1 MSRRRVASAFLL
13 FLFAAA
19 LGAAEKPALV
29 VVISVDQ
36 MRNDYL
42 DRFRPWF
49 GRDGFNRFLERGA
62 RYPEARHRHA
72 TTATCPGHT
81 AIGTGLDPRE
91 TGIVGNTWY
100 DTVQARQQTCVEDR
114 SARWVGAPPG
124 VPPTAT
130 ALFPASP
137 VLIGGDF
144 LGDRFKEKFPG
155 GRVVSLSLKDR
166 AAVPM
171 GGRKADA
178 VLWFV
183 DAFKRFAT
191 SSYYP
196 ATPLLSFNER
206 LPAFFAS
213 HRRWELSGR
222 IPEKDLSRVAFDPPE
237 LLRFKGSVAGTG
249 DRFPHALPNPQ
260 NVIESPF
267 GDELVLELA
276 RYAIRELRLGRN
288 PARAPDL
295 LFLGLTSLDYYG
307 HRFGPDSREVADG
320 IVRLDGLLEAFLH
333 WLDGEVGAR
342 SMLLFLTSD
351 HGVTPIPEV
360 ARERARRATGRD
372 DPRVAGRLDLGNGV
386 GAAAKVAESSPA
398 RVALEKHLA
407 AKFGYSLD
415 LTLPNALEGA
425 VLRFEEPIGL
435 YLNRAVLARRRLAPE
450 KVKEAVRDWLRGR
463 PGVRGAWTNTEIGDG
478 LPATEPLALPI
489 ERAFRADRSP
499 DVGVY
504 LRPGWIF
511 RKEPGSTHGEPTD
524 ADSRV
529 PLLAWGSG
537 VRPGSWSIRVSPL
550 SIARTVAALYG
561 FEAGARDAEV
571 LAPVLGRDEE
581 VRSPAT
587 RP

>member
-1 MSRRRVASAFLL
+1 VLKKRIALAAAFLIGTGAVL
-13 FLFAAA
+13 
-19 LGAAEKPALV
+19 AAERPSLV

-49 GRDGFNRFLERGA
+49 ARDGFNRFLKRGA
-62 RYPEARHRHA
+62 RFPEARHRHA
-72 TTATCPGHT
+72 TMVTCAGHA

-91 TGIVGNTWY
+91 TGVVGNGWY
-100 DTVQARQQTCVEDR
+100 DRVQGREQPCVEDR
-114 SARWVGAPPG
+114 NTRWVGAPPDA
-124 VPPTAT
+124 PQSAT
-130 ALFPASP
+130 ALFPSSP
-137 VLIGGDF
+137 VWIGGDF
-144 LGDRFKEKFPG
+144 VGDRFKEKFPG
-155 GRVVSLSLKDR
+155 ARVVSLSLKDR

-178 VLWFV
+178 ALWFV
-183 DAFKRFAT
+183 NAFQRFVT
-191 SSYYP
+191 SSWYP
-196 ATPLLSFNER
+196 STPLLAFNGR

-237 LLRFKGSVAGTG
+237 LVRFKGSVAGTG
-249 DRFPHALPNPQ
+249 DRFPHPLPNPQ
-260 NVIESPF
+260 NVVESPF

-276 RYAIRELRLGRN
+276 RYATHELRLGRN
-288 PARAPDL
+288 PAGVPDL
-295 LFLGLTSLDYYG
+295 LFLGLSSLDYYG
-307 HRFGPDSREVADG
+307 HRFGQDSREVADG
-320 IVRLDGLLEAFLH
+320 VVRLDGQLDAFFR

-342 SMLLFLTSD
+342 STLLFLTAD

-372 DPRVAGRLDLGNGV
+372 DTGAAGRFDLGNGV
-386 GAAAKVAESSPA
+386 GNAATVGEASPD
-398 RVALEKHLA
+398 RIALEKHLA

-415 LTLPNALEGA
+415 PKMPNALEGA
-425 VLRFEEPIGL
+425 VIRFDDPIGL
-435 YLNRAVLARRRLAPE
+435 YLNRAVLARRRLPPE

-463 PGVRGAWTNTEIGDG
+463 PGVRSAWTNTEISDG

-499 DVGVY
+499 DVAVY

-524 ADSRV
+524 DDSRV
-529 PLLAWGSG
+529 PLLVWGSG
-537 VRPGSWSIRVSPL
+537 VRAGSWDIRVSPL
-550 SIARTVAALYG
+550 SIARTIAALYE
-561 FEAGARDAEV
+561 FPAGAPDAEV
-571 LAPVLGRDEE
+571 LQPVLGRDEKSR
-581 VRSPAT
+581 VPAKA
-587 RP
+587 P